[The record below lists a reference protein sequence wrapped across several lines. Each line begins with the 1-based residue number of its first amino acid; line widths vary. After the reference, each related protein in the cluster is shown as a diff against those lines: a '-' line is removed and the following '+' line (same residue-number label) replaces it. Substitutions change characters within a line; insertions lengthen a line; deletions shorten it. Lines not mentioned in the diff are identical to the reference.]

1 MSKKPVK
8 LTKKEQ
14 EFVNK
19 KLGPVYR
26 NIGMMTFA
34 VGLVAILI
42 GLFIDR
48 SNDTTP
54 IFTLVTLLVSV
65 PLVLFLNTR
74 MLRKA
79 IEKAVAESK
88 SKPAKQD

>member
-1 MSKKPVK
+1 MK

-14 EFVNK
+14 DLVNK

-26 NIGMMTFA
+26 NIGGMTFA

-48 SNDTTP
+48 LNDTTP

-79 IEKAVAESK
+79 IEKAVAEIK
-88 SKPAKQD
+88 DETGK